1 VAEERAAYREDTGAA
16 DPAGLIFLDESSVS
30 TDMTR
35 RHARAPRGERACGA
49 APGGW
54 RRLTLLGALGVDGPV
69 AAMTIEA
76 ATSAAVFLAFLERVL
91 LPELALVRPG
101 ATLVMDNLRA
111 HKAAAVRERV
121 EAAGFRLRYLPRYS
135 PDLSPIE
142 PCWSK
147 IKTSLRA
154 KEARSV
160 ADLDR
165 ELPGTLATITASDAR
180 GWFRHCGYA
189 APN

>member
-1 VAEERAAYREDTGAA
+1 VVEERAAYREDTGAV
-16 DPAGLIFLDESSVS
+16 DPAGLIFLDESGIS

-35 RHARAPRGERACGA
+35 RHARSPRGERACGA

-54 RRLTLLGALGVDGPV
+54 RRLTLLGALGVDGLV

-76 ATSAAVFLAFLERVL
+76 ATSAAVFLAFLEQVVL
-91 LPELALVRPG
+91 PRLARLRPG
-101 ATLVMDNLRA
+101 ATLVMDKLRA
-111 HKAAAVRERV
+111 HKVEAVRERV
-121 EAAGFRLRYLPRYS
+121 ETAGFRLRYLPRYS

-165 ELPGTLATITASDAR
+165 DLPGTLATITASDAR
-180 GWFRHCGYA
+180 GWFRHCGYD